1 MKYIIIMMLFVI
13 MFFAGCLSLDAC
25 PEQIC
30 ENETV
35 EVIKDCVIDTVIDC
49 PACEVCQEC
58 QVCETCATNE
68 SNMLIILEGEYKHQI
83 GWIYQNFAD
92 EHIELFDD
100 YYYDKKFDNCSN
112 EIKIARDHLN
122 TAMGFYG
129 LAKKEFEKIPEDI
142 IAKEYIIAMKEM
154 VNHNEDLIENLKDYE
169 NFCNNYADDDVDVTP
184 RELDDRD
191 HWEEK
196 YILHK
201 ANYDKQ
207 LRLIEEL
214 R

>member
-1 MKYIIIMMLFVI
+1 MMLSLLILFT
-13 MFFAGCLSLDAC
+13 GCISLEEC
-25 PEQIC
+25 PEQTC
-30 ENETV
+30 ENKTI
-35 EVIKDCVIDTVIDC
+35 EVVKECDVVNC
-49 PACEVCQEC
+49 PECPVCQEC
-58 QVCETCATNE
+58 KICSTDENKLVV
-68 SNMLIILEGEYKHQI
+68 LEGEYKHQI
-83 GWIYQNFAD
+83 GLIYQKFAD

-129 LAKKEFEKIPEDI
+129 LAQKQFEKIPEDI

-169 NFCNNYADDDVDVTP
+169 NFCDSYNDDDPDVTP

-201 ANYDKQ
+201 FNYDRQ
-207 LRLIEEL
+207 LTLIKEL
-214 R
+214 S